1 MSHLQPFKTD
11 VSGISLPR
19 RFTFPFYYEPH
30 PLAEIAAAE
39 LQEYLETQT
48 DFRHNFGL
56 GRVKKGWPLGKMFG
70 VLVVQ
75 NQKGGLGY
83 LAAVSGN
90 FQDKKMPE
98 KLVPPIFNMRTQ
110 GSFYLE
116 GEKELNE
123 INRQVDELKQAPRLA
138 ELRETVENKTRQM
151 AEALKAGKARL
162 RANKAD
168 RKRQREE
175 ARKSMSEQAYEA
187 FNQTLI
193 KESNRDQWLYKEL
206 VRKEQ
211 ESLGK
216 FEAELEAF
224 TSKIASLKIERK
236 RKSAALQ
243 ERIFE
248 QYQFLNKDEER
259 KNLRQIFTE
268 IGVARPPSGAGDCAA
283 PRLLQYAF
291 AHSLK
296 PIAMAEFWWG
306 VSPPKEV
313 RKHRYYYPACNG
325 RCKPILGHMLQGIE
339 MDEDPMVLGPSM
351 DTRIEIVFED
361 DSLAIIN
368 KPHEFLSVPGKQVSE
383 SVYTRMR
390 DRYPDATG
398 PLIVHR
404 LDMSTSGMMV
414 IAKTEEAY
422 KKLQKQFID
431 RTVKK
436 RYTALLDGIIEQS
449 EGEIDLPLR
458 VDLDD
463 RPRQLVCYEHGKKAV
478 TRWKAVES
486 VDGKTRVHFYPITG
500 RTHQLRVHASH
511 PQGLNTPIV
520 GDDLYGRKADRLHL
534 HAEWIEFDHPQSGE
548 RLGFEVQA
556 EF

>member
-1 MSHLQPFKTD
+1 
-11 VSGISLPR
+11 
-19 RFTFPFYYEPH
+19 
-30 PLAEIAAAE
+30 
-39 LQEYLETQT
+39 
-48 DFRHNFGL
+48 
-56 GRVKKGWPLGKMFG
+56 
-70 VLVVQ
+70 
-75 NQKGGLGY
+75 
-83 LAAVSGN
+83 
-90 FQDKKMPE
+90 
-98 KLVPPIFNMRTQ
+98 
-110 GSFYLE
+110 
-116 GEKELNE
+116 
-123 INRQVDELKQAPRLA
+123 VDELEQAPRLSA
-138 ELRETVENKTRQM
+138 LREIVEAQTRQM
-151 AEALKAGKARL
+151 AEVLKAGKARL

-175 ARKSMSEQAYEA
+175 ARESMSEEAYDA

-193 KESNRDQWLYKEL
+193 KASNRDQWLYKEL

-211 ESLGK
+211 EALGK
-216 FEAELEAF
+216 YEAELEAF
-224 TSKIASLKIERK
+224 TAKIASLKAERR

-248 QYQFLNKDEER
+248 QYQFLNKDDER

-268 IGVARPPSGAGDCAA
+268 IGVDRPPSGAGDCAA

-291 AHSLK
+291 SHDLK

-339 MDEDPMVLGPSM
+339 MDENPMMLGPSK
-351 DTRIEIVFED
+351 DKVIKIVYED
-361 DSLAIIN
+361 ESLAIIN

-390 DRYPDATG
+390 AQYPDASG

-404 LDMSTSGMMV
+404 LDMSTSGIMV

-422 KKLQKQFID
+422 QSLQQQFIN
-431 RTVKK
+431 RSVKK
-436 RYTALLDGIIEQS
+436 RYTALLDGIVEER

-478 TRWKAVES
+478 TRWKALEV
-486 VDGKTRVHFYPITG
+486 VGGKTRVHFYPITG

-511 PQGLNTPIV
+511 PKGLNTPIV
-520 GDDLYGRKADRLHL
+520 GDDIYGRKADRLHL
-534 HAEWIEFDHPQSGE
+534 HAGWIEFDHPRSGE
-548 RLGFEVQA
+548 LVSFEVEA
-556 EF
+556 AF